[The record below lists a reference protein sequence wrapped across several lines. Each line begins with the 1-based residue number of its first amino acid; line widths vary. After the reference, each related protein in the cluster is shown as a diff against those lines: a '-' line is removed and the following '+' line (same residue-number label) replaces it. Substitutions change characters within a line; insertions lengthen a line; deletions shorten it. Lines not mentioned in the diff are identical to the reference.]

1 MSRTRILMVNE
12 RMNNWNV
19 LELGDAVFGQTWANH
34 GKPFFLAQKHSV
46 VGISWDINGCDQSP
60 YEDIEYHP
68 FMFEFASVTC
78 INIIS
83 TY

>member
-34 GKPFFLAQKHSV
+34 GKPFFGTKAFCCWHFLGHK
-46 VGISWDINGCDQSP
+46 W
-60 YEDIEYHP
+60 
-68 FMFEFASVTC
+68 M
-78 INIIS
+78 
-83 TY
+83 

>member
-34 GKPFFLAQKHSV
+34 GKPFFWHESILLLAFL
-46 VGISWDINGCDQSP
+46 G
-60 YEDIEYHP
+60 
-68 FMFEFASVTC
+68 T
-78 INIIS
+78 
-83 TY
+83 